1 MISSLTVYFSRQRQA
16 HELIK
21 FVQKSKA
28 NDVIVGGDFNV
39 DPRDMEDT
47 LYFVK
52 NVLQNALSDSQF
64 LDAQYATLGNIDN
77 TYTKQDQK
85 PVVYDYIW
93 YKNNKDTSI
102 KSMEV
107 LNLKTSKEKKSFS
120 NHQALSV
127 KFDL

>member
-1 MISSLTVYFSRQRQA
+1 LASLEYNSYYRQRQA

-102 KSMEV
+102 KRVEV

>member
-1 MISSLTVYFSRQRQA
+1 MIVYFSRERQA
-16 HELIK
+16 CELMK
-21 FVQKSKA
+21 FVHKSKA
-28 NDVIVGGDFNV
+28 GNVIVGGDFNV
-39 DPRDMEDT
+39 DPRDRENT
-47 LYFVK
+47 LNFVK

-102 KSMEV
+102 KRMEV

>member
-102 KSMEV
+102 KRVEV